1 MKRKM
6 KLSTARWVLRAVL
19 GGIVVV
25 LALGFVGVFSMRV
38 AIYNAFTIGVL
49 YTVFKLIFWRCP
61 HCGRLL
67 GDLRQHSEYCY
78 YCEEKIE

>member
-1 MKRKM
+1 MKGKM
-6 KLSTARWVLRAVL
+6 KLSAARGILWALVGLMVVAVVIGLFTGNLSLWIWNALVLC
-19 GGIVVV
+19 VV
-25 LALGFVGVFSMRV
+25 
-38 AIYNAFTIGVL
+38 
-49 YTVFKLIFWRCP
+49 YTVVKLLFWRCP